1 MSIYMSVWEIVGGAV
16 MILLGIVITIAV
28 MLQES
33 PKGSG
38 ISAITGGDSFYNRNQ
53 GRTRDA
59 ILSRWTKYL
68 CIAFFVV
75 TIAVYALY
83 IYLK

>member
-1 MSIYMSVWEIVGGAV
+1 MSVWEIVGGAV
-16 MILLGIVITIAV
+16 MILLSIVITIV
-28 MLQES
+28 VTLQES

-38 ISAITGGDSFYNRNQ
+38 ISAITGGDSYYNRNQ

-59 ILSRWTKYL
+59 ILSNASKYL
-68 CIAFFVV
+68 CIAFFLV